1 MIKKYLL
8 YSWISITN
16 KDWLIWLMQ
25 LLFYL
30 SCLFKLIFYRPCISD
45 DLKIGYHRRD
55 HATQTDIKEIPELNE
70 LAVATQALIKED
82 IWVFFML

>member
-1 MIKKYLL
+1 MIKNYLL

-25 LLFYL
+25 LLLYL
-30 SCLFKLIFYRPCISD
+30 FIQMDFFYRPCISD
-45 DLKIGYHRRD
+45 DLKIGYHSRD

-70 LAVATQALIKED
+70 LAITTQALIK
-82 IWVFFML
+82 VN